1 MYLFSYRAVNH
12 EKVYAPFLHSKVEK
26 TISAFGRFDR
36 KRMNCF
42 SGKITIYDKHREEHP
57 FIAGL
62 IKTGAG
68 DEIKHF
74 HNNLLHVEFEDD
86 DDAALYG
93 LDNSI
98 LIKESGTYDT
108 IPVCAIGPYD
118 KETMDEAIGEVNSFL
133 NHVANRCKPFDAIR
147 DIKYMADV
155 IDRRLGKYQEALGT
169 HCQLK
174 TGYEP
179 LERTDRLFH
188 EYLENVGSSVSS
200 PIEKLREIAKELDA
214 IISPELSS
222 SITLLNG
229 NQVSVRKFFNYL
241 KKKIPITEIV

>member
-1 MYLFSYRAVNH
+1 M
-12 EKVYAPFLHSKVEK
+12 EK
-26 TISAFGRFDR
+26 TISA
-36 KRMNCF
+36 
-42 SGKITIYDKHREEHP
+42 
-57 FIAGL
+57 
-62 IKTGAG
+62 
-68 DEIKHF
+68 
-74 HNNLLHVEFEDD
+74 
-86 DDAALYG
+86 YG

-133 NHVANRCKPFDAIR
+133 NHAANRCTPFDAIR
-147 DIKYMADV
+147 DIKYMAEA
-155 IDRRLGKYQEALGT
+155 IDRRLGKYQKALGT

-188 EYLENVGSSVSS
+188 EYFKNVGSFVSS
-200 PIEKLREIAKELDA
+200 PIEKFREIARELSA
-214 IISPELSS
+214 IILPEVYQ
-222 SITLLNG
+222 SIILQGTHH
-229 NQVSVRKFFNYL
+229 VSTREFFNYL